1 MLQLYLLFVPEFAI
15 AEDDFDIEKDNRE
28 ASDPVPLT
36 ESVLL
41 KMVVRI
47 VYSSETALNWLGAS
61 TKSLRILLASS
72 ITAMKSPTLKPK
84 LIVISIYQSELYH

>member
-1 MLQLYLLFVPEFAI
+1 LFVPEFAI

-28 ASDPVPLT
+28 AFDPVPLT
-36 ESVLL
+36 ELVLL
-41 KMVVRI
+41 KTVVRI
-47 VYSSETALNWLGAS
+47 VYSSETAWNWLGAS